1 MQCITSAWILD
12 VFLKKKHKKTPYSRQ
27 LGKNYEYLNMEY
39 ILGNI
44 MISMLTITTVAL
56 I

>member
-12 VFLKKKHKKTPYSRQ
+12 VFFLKKKTTPYSRQ

>member
-1 MQCITSAWILD
+1 MHHFCLD
-12 VFLKKKHKKTPYSRQ
+12 PRCFFKKKHKKTPYSRQ